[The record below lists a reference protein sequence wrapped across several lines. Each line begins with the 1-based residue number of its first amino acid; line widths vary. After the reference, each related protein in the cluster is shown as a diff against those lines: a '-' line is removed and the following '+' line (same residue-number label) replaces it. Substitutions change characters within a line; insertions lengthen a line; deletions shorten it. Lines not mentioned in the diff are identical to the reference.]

1 MTQTTAHPLPMERKD
16 PLAPPVEYDR
26 LRTEAPVSRLSFP
39 DGSEGWLVSRF
50 ADVTSALVNPV
61 FSSERR
67 FNSSA
72 VNTVTLTEEERKNSG
87 FAASFIGMDPPDH
100 TRYRRM
106 LTGGQFTVRRMK
118 SLTPRIE
125 QIVDEHLDAME
136 AAGPP
141 ADLVQQF
148 ALPIPSLVICELL
161 GVPYEDRVSFQG
173 RTSTLLRLDRSKE
186 ELLDALNGMATY
198 MRGLVADKRRNP
210 DDALIS
216 DLITAVPEDG
226 VPLTD
231 EELLGISNLLLVAGH
246 ETTANMIGLGTLALL
261 THPDQW
267 AMVRDNPD
275 TIERA
280 VEEMLRY
287 LSIIQFGLPRIAKAD
302 TMLGDQQVKAGE
314 SVVLALASANR
325 DAAHFASPEI
335 LDVTRDAIRHVG
347 FGYGV
352 HQCLGQQ
359 LARMEMRSAFA
370 KLTQRFPNLRLA
382 VPADEV
388 PMRSDMAIYGVHK
401 LPVSW

>member
-106 LTGGQFTVRRMK
+106 LTGQFTVRRMK

>member
-1 MTQTTAHPLPMERKD
+1 MTQTTAQPLPMERTSPLD
-16 PLAPPVEYDR
+16 PPAAYDQ
-26 LRTEAPVSRLSFP
+26 LRSEAPVSRLSFP

-67 FNSSA
+67 FNRSA
-72 VNTVTLTEEERKNSG
+72 VSNIQLTDEERKNTG

-106 LTGGQFTVRRMK
+106 LTGQFTVRRMR

-141 ADLVQQF
+141 ADLVKQF

-161 GVPYEDRVSFQG
+161 GVPYEDRESFQS
-173 RTSTLLRLDRSKE
+173 RTSMLLRLDRSKE
-186 ELLDALNGMATY
+186 ELLEALNGMASY
-198 MRGLVADKRRNP
+198 MRGLIDHKRENP

-216 DLITAVPEDG
+216 DLIQAVPEDG

-231 EELLGISNLLLVAGH
+231 DELLGISNLLLVAGH

-267 AMVRDNPD
+267 ATVRDHPETN
-275 TIERA
+275 ERA

-287 LSIIQFGLPRIAKAD
+287 LSIIQFGLPRIAKQD
-302 TMLGDQQVKAGE
+302 TEVGGQQVKAGE
-314 SVVLALASANR
+314 QVVLALASANR
-325 DAAHFASPEI
+325 DSSHFASPDI

-370 KLTQRFPNLRLA
+370 KLTARFPNLQLA

-401 LPVSW
+401 LPVTW